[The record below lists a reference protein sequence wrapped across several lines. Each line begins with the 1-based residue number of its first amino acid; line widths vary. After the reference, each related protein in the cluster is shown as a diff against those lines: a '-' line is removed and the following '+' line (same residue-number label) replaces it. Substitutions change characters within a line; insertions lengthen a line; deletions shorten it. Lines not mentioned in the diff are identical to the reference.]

1 MKKGYNYFVFL
12 PLLPNAVLQTLI
24 SKIKNAQECLYLMEV
39 VPHC

>member
-12 PLLPNAVLQTLI
+12 PLLPSAMLQTLI
-24 SKIKNAQECLYLMEV
+24 SKTKCPRMSVPMEV